1 MDVTVIDQRPR
12 PDDVSIVRGE
22 FYEIYFGVA
31 GSPTMSMRVG
41 GAKGNRVRVLVGVD
55 SWERKH

>member
-41 GAKGNRVRVLVGVD
+41 GAKGNRVRVLVA
-55 SWERKH
+55 